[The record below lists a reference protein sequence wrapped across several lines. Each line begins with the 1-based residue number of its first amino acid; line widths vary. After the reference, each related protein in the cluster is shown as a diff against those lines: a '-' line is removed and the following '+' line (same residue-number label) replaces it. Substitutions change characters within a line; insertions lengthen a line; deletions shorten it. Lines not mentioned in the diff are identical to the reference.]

1 LQPPEVT
8 VTRDDEMRVAFHR
21 AFEDAII
28 VWVMEDDVQRALG
41 RDDLPHPHQEFET
54 PPQAPLLP
62 VKILP

>member
-1 LQPPEVT
+1 
-8 VTRDDEMRVAFHR
+8 MRLTFHR